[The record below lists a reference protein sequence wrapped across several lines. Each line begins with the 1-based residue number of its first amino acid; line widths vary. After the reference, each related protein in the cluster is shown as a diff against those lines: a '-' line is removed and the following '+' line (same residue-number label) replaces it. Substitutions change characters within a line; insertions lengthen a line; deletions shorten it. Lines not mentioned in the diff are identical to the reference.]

1 MLGVSG
7 TPFRV
12 ARTVLIC
19 GNMMQ
24 IKVRHVSLYSTI
36 SADMLPVSVAE
47 RARLK
52 REIDSGSKDTSQ
64 KDGGAQPIPNQEER
78 AIEEF
83 EDDGK
88 WYIGKASE
96 DFRRRQQGEVARA
109 AAAEDDDDPVQVS
122 ISFNIILPQTFLSS
136 TQWARERRNAENER
150 DGDFGPED
158 YFEAALRGGHRRE
171 EEVDEL
177 TETMLL
183 VALCAL
189 VALLIYVRTRIVRR
203 ARGQEQ
209 EQQQVQRDLGV
220 FPLPGDPARQEW
232 NIVH

>member
-1 MLGVSG
+1 M
-7 TPFRV
+7 
-12 ARTVLIC
+12 VLIC
-19 GNMMQ
+19 GNTMQ
-24 IKVRHVSLYSTI
+24 IRVRHVSLYSTI
-36 SADMLPVSVAE
+36 SANMLPVSVAE

-64 KDGGAQPIPNQEER
+64 KDGGAQTVPNKEER
-78 AIEEF
+78 AVEEF

-96 DFRRRQQGEVARA
+96 DFRRRRQGETGRTA
-109 AAAEDDDDPVQVS
+109 AAAEEEDDLVQVS
-122 ISFNIILPQTFLSS
+122 ISSVVILPHTFLSS

-150 DGDFGPED
+150 DSDYGPED
-158 YFEAALRGGHRRE
+158 YFEAAMLGGHRRE
-171 EEVDEL
+171 EEVDEF

-209 EQQQVQRDLGV
+209 EQQQDQGGQRDLGV

>member
-1 MLGVSG
+1 
-7 TPFRV
+7 
-12 ARTVLIC
+12 
-19 GNMMQ
+19 
-24 IKVRHVSLYSTI
+24 
-36 SADMLPVSVAE
+36 MLPVSVAE
-47 RARLK
+47 RTRLK

-64 KDGGAQPIPNQEER
+64 KDGGAQPIPNKEER
-78 AIEEF
+78 AVEDF

-122 ISFNIILPQTFLSS
+122 ISPNIILPQTSLSS

-209 EQQQVQRDLGV
+209 EQQQVQGDLGV